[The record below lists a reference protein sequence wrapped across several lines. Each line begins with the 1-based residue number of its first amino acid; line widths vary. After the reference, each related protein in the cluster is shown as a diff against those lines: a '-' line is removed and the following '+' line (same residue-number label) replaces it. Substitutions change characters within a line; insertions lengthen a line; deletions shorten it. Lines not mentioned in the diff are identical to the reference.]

1 MNSTSPSTTFKPPLR
16 DEELRD
22 IGRRKDPAD
31 IVRLLWEIKRLQ
43 SIALRADQLQ
53 GAIGP
58 AGGAVGMVLGALRND
73 LAELPCVLARRAE
86 RLAFEKKR

>member
-1 MNSTSPSTTFKPPLR
+1 MNSDSPSTTFKPPLTN
-16 DEELRD
+16 EELHY
-22 IGRRKDPAD
+22 IGQRKDSVD

-43 SIALRADQLQ
+43 AVALRADQLQ

-58 AGGAVGMVLGALRND
+58 SGGSVGMILGALRND